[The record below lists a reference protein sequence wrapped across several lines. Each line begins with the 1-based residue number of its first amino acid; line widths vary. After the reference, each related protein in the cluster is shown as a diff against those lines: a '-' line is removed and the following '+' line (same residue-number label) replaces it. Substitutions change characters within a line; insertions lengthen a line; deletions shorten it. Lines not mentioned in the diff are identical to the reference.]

1 MPTQRLILWIIFS
14 MSLLF
19 LWDAW
24 QRHQGQPTLFGPSPQ
39 SQQPDKKPES
49 NAQNGGAASAPV
61 SGQSQAAT
69 DPSVPPG
76 SVPASVAQ
84 VPSQVPTA
92 SAVPGAPAADAPG
105 SRIDTVRLRND
116 VLSLDIELMGGQL
129 RRAELLKHRDTTQPG
144 SNVRLFEVGPQST
157 YVAQSGL
164 IGAPEGRSYPTHRT
178 PMQLADSNAPREMGA
193 GAESVS
199 LTLVAE
205 SGGVKLE
212 RTLKLAR
219 GSYVLEVS
227 DRVTNMGPQ
236 PVSPVL
242 YMQLTRDANAPP
254 GGSDFYSTYVGP
266 VIYTD
271 KDKFQKVNFG
281 DIEKGKAKHPTSAN
295 DGWLG
300 IIQHYFVAAWLP
312 ADKLAREYYTRK
324 VATNLYSVGAK
335 VGLGEL
341 APGAS
346 TAVSSRLLAG
356 PQDQRMLEQVAPG
369 LELAVDYGFLTVI
382 AKPIFWLLEKL
393 HGLVG
398 NWGWAIVLLTIIIKT
413 LFYPLQAAAYRSMAR
428 MKAVTPRLMALRERY
443 GEDRVRLNQA
453 MMELYKTEKIN
464 PLGGCLPIVVQIP
477 VFIALYWVLLSSVEM
492 RDAPWIGWIQDLAA
506 PDTLF
511 GTIPGLDMPIGL
523 LPILMAVTMFIQTKL
538 NPTPPD
544 PIQAKLMLFMPLIF
558 SVMFFF
564 FPSGLVL
571 YWLVNNIYS
580 IIQQWAITRSIE
592 GEKKAG

>member
-1 MPTQRLILWIIFS
+1 

-24 QRHQGQPTLFGPSPQ
+24 QRHQGQPTLFGPQPQ
-39 SQQPDKKPES
+39 KAEPV
-49 NAQNGGAASAPV
+49 AGATGGAASPANTAAPAR
-61 SGQSQAAT
+61 SSAPGT
-69 DPSVPPG
+69 DPSI
-76 SVPASVAQ
+76 
-84 VPSQVPTA
+84 PTG
-92 SAVPGAPAADAPG
+92 PAPAAAAAAQIPGASDAA
-105 SRIDTVRLRND
+105 STRTESIRLSND
-116 VLSLDIELMGGQL
+116 VLALDIDPMGGQI
-129 RRAELLKHRDTTQPG
+129 RRGELLRHRDTVTRNG
-144 SNVRLFEVGPQST
+144 NVLLFDSRPNST
-157 YVAQSGL
+157 YLAQSGL
-164 IGAPEGRSYPTHRT
+164 IGAPDGQTFPNHRS
-178 PMQLADSNAPREMGA
+178 PMQVSEAGLPRELGA
-193 GAESVS
+193 SGEAAGVKLVS
-199 LTLVAE
+199 E
-205 SGGVKLE
+205 SGGVRFE
-212 RTLKLAR
+212 RTLRLAR

-227 DRVTNMGPQ
+227 DRITNTGGQ
-236 PVSPVL
+236 TVSPVL
-242 YMQLTRDANAPP
+242 YLQLTRDSNPPP

-271 KDKFQKVNFG
+271 KEKFQKVDFA
-281 DIEKGKAKHPTSAN
+281 DIEKGKAKHPTSAS

-300 IIQHYFVAAWLP
+300 IIQHYFVSAWIP

-324 VATNLYSVGAK
+324 VDTKLYSVGAK
-335 VGLGEL
+335 MGVGEI

-346 TAVSSRLLAG
+346 TTVSSRLLAG
-356 PQDQRMLEQVAPG
+356 PQDQRMLEEIAPG

-393 HGLVG
+393 HGLIG
-398 NWGWAIVLLTIIIKT
+398 NWGWAIVLLTIVIKT
-413 LFYPLQAAAYRSMAR
+413 IFYPLQAASYRSMAR

-511 GTIPGLDMPIGL
+511 GTIPGLDMPVGL

-544 PIQAKLMLFMPLIF
+544 PVQAKLMMFMPLIF

-580 IIQQWAITRSIE
+580 IIQQWLITRSIE
-592 GEKKAG
+592 GAKKAG

>member
-24 QRHQGQPTLFGPSPQ
+24 QRHQGQPTLFGPQPQ
-39 SQQPDKKPES
+39 KAEPV
-49 NAQNGGAASAPV
+49 AGATGGAASPANTAAPAR
-61 SGQSQAAT
+61 SSATGT
-69 DPSVPPG
+69 DPSI
-76 SVPASVAQ
+76 
-84 VPSQVPTA
+84 PTG
-92 SAVPGAPAADAPG
+92 PAPAAAAAAQIPGASDAA
-105 SRIDTVRLRND
+105 STRTESIRLSND
-116 VLSLDIELMGGQL
+116 VLALDIDPMGGQI
-129 RRAELLKHRDTTQPG
+129 RRGELLRHRDTVTRNG
-144 SNVRLFEVGPQST
+144 NVLLFDSRPNST
-157 YVAQSGL
+157 YLAQSGL
-164 IGAPEGRSYPTHRT
+164 IGAPDGQTFPNHRS
-178 PMQLADSNAPREMGA
+178 PMQVSEAGLPRELGA
-193 GAESVS
+193 SGEAAGVKLVS
-199 LTLVAE
+199 E
-205 SGGVKLE
+205 SGGVRFE
-212 RTLKLAR
+212 RTLRLAR

-227 DRVTNMGPQ
+227 DRITNTGGQ
-236 PVSPVL
+236 TVSPVL
-242 YMQLTRDANAPP
+242 YLQLTRDSNPPP

-271 KDKFQKVNFG
+271 KEKFQKVDFA
-281 DIEKGKAKHPTSAN
+281 DIEKGKAKHPTSAS

-300 IIQHYFVAAWLP
+300 IIQHYFVSAWIP

-324 VATNLYSVGAK
+324 VDTKLYSVGAK
-335 VGLGEL
+335 MGVGEI

-346 TAVSSRLLAG
+346 TTVSSRLLAG
-356 PQDQRMLEQVAPG
+356 PQDQRMLEIAPG

-393 HGLVG
+393 HGLIG
-398 NWGWAIVLLTIIIKT
+398 NWGWAIVLLTIVIKT
-413 LFYPLQAAAYRSMAR
+413 IFYPLQAASYRSMAR

-511 GTIPGLDMPIGL
+511 GTIPGLDMPVGL

-544 PIQAKLMLFMPLIF
+544 PVQAKLMMFMPLIF

-580 IIQQWAITRSIE
+580 IIQQWLITRSIE
-592 GEKKAG
+592 GAKKAG